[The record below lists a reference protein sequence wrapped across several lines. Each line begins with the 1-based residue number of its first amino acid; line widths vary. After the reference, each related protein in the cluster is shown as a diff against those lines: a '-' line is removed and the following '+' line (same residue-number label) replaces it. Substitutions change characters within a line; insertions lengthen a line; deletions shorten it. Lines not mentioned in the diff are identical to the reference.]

1 MGFAAVAGLVVSGV
15 GVANQVS
22 SQRKAAKANKQQAAL
37 NEEAKRVQNAQYDIE
52 DSVSRRKAAKIAR
65 INMARVEN
73 AGSQTGAKGSS
84 GMFGFDAAIIA
95 NLGSVV
101 AEQSEQ
107 INTNKRLTELNAL
120 AARAA
125 DKAQSALNKGQA
137 VSAGLGLI
145 GQGIQVGADAGL
157 WS

>member
-1 MGFAAVAGLVVSGV
+1 MGFAAVAGLVLSGV

-22 SQRKAAKANKQQAAL
+22 SQRKASKADKEQARL

-73 AGSQTGAKGSS
+73 AGTQGGAKGSS
-84 GMFGFDAAIIA
+84 GLLGFDSAIIS
-95 NLGSVV
+95 NLGATV
-101 AEQSEQ
+101 AEQSQQ
-107 INTNKRLTELNAL
+107 IKTNKRLTDLNNL

-125 DKAQSALNKGQA
+125 DKAQSALNRGQA
-137 VSAGLGLI
+137 IQAGLGLV
-145 GQGIQVGADAGL
+145 GQGIQIGADEGL

>member
-1 MGFAAVAGLVVSGV
+1 MGFAAVAGLVLSGV

-22 SQRKAAKANKQQAAL
+22 GQRKADRANREQARL
-37 NEEAKRVQNAQYDIE
+37 NEEAKKVQNAQYDIE

-65 INMARVEN
+65 INMARVKN
-73 AGSQTGAKGSS
+73 AGGQTGAKDSS
-84 GMFGFDAAIIA
+84 AMFGFDSALMA
-95 NLGSVV
+95 NYGAVV

-125 DKAQSALNKGQA
+125 DKGQSALNKTQA
-137 VSAGLGLI
+137 IGAGLGLI